1 MSDSLNHS
9 VLSPLSRF
17 FSYRRNR
24 LVAIWAALGLL
35 VIAYVVIRAAW
46 QASGDRVMHFSD
58 LILPRIADVVM
69 ASWLFFVGSSIGSFL
84 NVVAWRMPRGESVN
98 GRSHCP
104 RCDAALSWKDNWP
117 VFGWLALG
125 GRCSTCRLPISPR
138 YPIVESAV
146 GLCMLWVGWREL
158 YGGGMTL
165 PFHPERY
172 GRAGAL
178 WTPYITNEHLVTMA
192 YHLVAIGVAWSLAL
206 VRYDGHRL
214 PRDLVLV
221 AFGLVIVP
229 MLAIPG
235 VAVVPWQVT
244 MEPGWQSD
252 GKYLDALMRIVTGL
266 AAAVVI
272 ARSLARYLSP
282 TADPKLDPLGRG
294 TARLM
299 DMVAI
304 LSVPAVVVGWQAVLA
319 VTVLAI
325 VIAFTLSKLFANQRD
340 SLALL
345 GIGVAFAMT
354 IQLALWRTLHGFQ
367 YWPSVNTSPFVIL
380 AWAALVLV
388 LPRCIRETPA
398 SRAESTQPTP
408 SA

>member
-1 MSDSLNHS
+1 M
-9 VLSPLSRF
+9 V
-17 FSYRRNR
+17 
-24 LVAIWAALGLL
+24 IWATLALSSI
-35 VIAYVVIRAAW
+35 VYVVIRAAL
-46 QASGDRVMHFSD
+46 QASGDRLMQFSD
-58 LILPRIADVVM
+58 LVVPRIADVVM

-104 RCDAALSWKDNWP
+104 RCNAALSWKDNWP

-138 YPIVESAV
+138 YPIVEAAV
-146 GLCMLWVGWREL
+146 GLCVLWVGWREL

-165 PFHPERY
+165 PFRPERY

-178 WTPYITNEHLVTMA
+178 WTPYVTSEHLVTMA
-192 YHLVAIGVAWSLAL
+192 YHLVAIGVAWSMAL
-206 VRYDGHRL
+206 VRFDGHRL

-229 MLAIPG
+229 MLALPS

-244 MEPGWQSD
+244 MDPVWQSD
-252 GKYLDALMRIVTGL
+252 GKYLDALMRVVTGL

-304 LSVPAVVVGWQAVLA
+304 ISVPAVVVGWQAVLA
-319 VTVLAI
+319 VTVVAI
-325 VIAFTLSKLFANQRD
+325 VIAFAISKLFADKRD

-345 GIGVAFAMT
+345 GIGVAIALT
-354 IQLALWRTLHGFQ
+354 VQLALWRTLHGLQ

-380 AWAALVLV
+380 AWAGLVLA
-388 LPRCIRETPA
+388 LPRLIRETPA
-398 SRAESTQPTP
+398 SVAEPTQST
-408 SA
+408 